1 MRILSTKNLLTAM
14 MVSAFSVSAGAD
26 QQSGTLSF
34 HGYIY
39 NSTCTVMI
47 NDEDSRDADI
57 DMGRYSTNDFTHA
70 GDEVGGEG
78 NYGKFNL
85 KLKGCPGHGDVTLSM
100 KGKIANGER
109 SHLALDNE
117 GADGVAKNIAI
128 RIYDTDDLVT
138 PYNVNFDTTYKF
150 SDETPEKEWEVGFIA
165 KYVSTADE
173 VEAGRADATLDYQ
186 ITYK

>member
-1 MRILSTKNLLTAM
+1 MRILSTKNFLMAM
-14 MVSAFSVSAGAD
+14 MASTFALSANAD

-39 NSTCTVMI
+39 NSTCTVMV

-57 DMGRYSTNDFTHA
+57 DMGRYATTEFTKA
-70 GDEVGGEG
+70 GTEVGGEG

-100 KGKIANGER
+100 KGKTANGEKT
-109 SHLALDNE
+109 HLALDNE

-128 RIYDTDDLVT
+128 QIYDTDDLRQ
-138 PYNVNFDTTYKF
+138 PYYVNFDQTYKF
-150 SDETPEKEWEVGFIA
+150 DETSPEKEWEIDFIA

-173 VEAGRADATLDYQ
+173 VEAGRADATLDYL